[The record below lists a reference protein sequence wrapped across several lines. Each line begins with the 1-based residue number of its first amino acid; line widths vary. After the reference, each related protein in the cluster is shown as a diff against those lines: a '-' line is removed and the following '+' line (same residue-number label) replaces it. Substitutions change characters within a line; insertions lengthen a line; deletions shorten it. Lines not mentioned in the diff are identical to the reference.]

1 MNNLVLSQTI
11 LSKRRLFLSMPCQGL
26 GRLNPAAS
34 HNSSSALFSLSPL
47 LINLVSL
54 HPSSEHVGGCNTFR
68 QYFSF
73 GLPIPGKP
81 RWLVIET
88 EKNFASAQ
96 TFGLNLQKKKIL
108 CNVCQ
113 GNTILRN
120 NDMAGN
126 CVRVRVLWGPSSGM
140 SQMLYYK
147 GKRNVDRLD

>member
-1 MNNLVLSQTI
+1 MNSLVLSQTI

-26 GRLNPAAS
+26 GHLNPAAS

-54 HPSSEHVGGCNTFR
+54 HLSSEHIRGYNAFR

-96 TFGLNLQKKKIL
+96 TFGLNLQKKIL

-126 CVRVRVLWGPSSGM
+126 CVRVRLLWGPSSGM

-147 GKRNVDRLD
+147 GKCNVDRHD